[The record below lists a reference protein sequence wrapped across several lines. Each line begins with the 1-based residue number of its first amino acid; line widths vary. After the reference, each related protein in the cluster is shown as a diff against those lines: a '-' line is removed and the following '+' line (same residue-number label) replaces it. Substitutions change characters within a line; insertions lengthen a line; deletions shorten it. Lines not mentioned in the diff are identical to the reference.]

1 MLSSPYIKT
10 GCESVDSISS
20 PLWKGTVYAELIPM
34 LQMHFDLFVECNM
47 LCYNVF
53 RFVCRSV
60 SCLTANVLHYICR
73 MHSSS
78 SKCMSPCIQIAKPLH
93 LICRRHA
100 PCSKSTP
107 LYLQKACALLQELS
121 FYSQKVCTLLR
132 KYSTVFAEGM
142 RFVAK
147 ALSHYGRR
155 HAPCSK
161 SNPL

>member
-1 MLSSPYIKT
+1 MYSDLSAEVSP
-10 GCESVDSISS
+10 V
-20 PLWKGTVYAELIPM
+20 L
-34 LQMHFDLFVECNM
+34 LQMYSTISAECIHFPANASRLVYRLQNHSTLFAEGMRLV
-47 LCYNVF
+47 
-53 RFVCRSV
+53 
-60 SCLTANVLHYICR
+60 
-73 MHSSS
+73 
-78 SKCMSPCIQIAKPLH
+78 AKESQ

-142 RFVAK
+142 RLVAK